1 MCFDDMSTWAIVPV
15 KRLREAKSSLSRV
28 LAQEQRRE
36 LVLCM
41 LTDVLNALEQA
52 PSVAGKAV
60 VSPDDE
66 VLAFTRS
73 KGADGVADHGLELN
87 EALKLGIRYAS
98 AKGARSVLIVPADL
112 PLLKGVDVENI
123 IAMASS
129 PKDVVI
135 APSKANG
142 TNALFLRPPD
152 IMSLRF
158 GGESF
163 PAHMVEARR
172 AGIMPHI
179 YRSATVATDI
189 DEVVDLLSVET
200 LGPGTRTQNF
210 LKLLHG

>member
-1 MCFDDMSTWAIVPV
+1 MPTWAIVPV
-15 KRLREAKSSLSRV
+15 KRLREAKSSLSGV
-28 LAQEQRRE
+28 LKPEQRHE

-41 LTDVLNALEQA
+41 LTDVLNALEHA
-52 PSVAGKAV
+52 PSVVGKAV

-66 VLAFTRS
+66 VLTFARS
-73 KGADGVADHGLELN
+73 NGADGVADRGLELN

-112 PLLKGVDVENI
+112 PLLKGADVENI

-163 PAHMVEARR
+163 PTHIAEARR

-200 LGPGTRTQNF
+200 LGLGTRTQNF
-210 LKLLHG
+210 LQQLHG